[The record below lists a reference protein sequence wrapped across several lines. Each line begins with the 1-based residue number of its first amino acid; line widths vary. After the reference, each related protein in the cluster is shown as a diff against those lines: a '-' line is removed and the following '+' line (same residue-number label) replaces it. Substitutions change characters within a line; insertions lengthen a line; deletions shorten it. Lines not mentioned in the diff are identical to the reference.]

1 MRIGVF
7 HPTIDMCGG
16 AEVVAVATVNA
27 LIQNGYEVVLFVNKN
42 VDQKKITEMIG
53 ENLSSCKTV
62 VSPTFLKQRAMF
74 HVYESAAR
82 SFIFKSFCDILIDTY
97 SCCVFPWIN
106 VSYIHFPYLNN
117 NEFRRK
123 FPYVKRPNVYSVLMT
138 PYAIFEKNLEKYDEK
153 LLLANSYFTAKAIK
167 ESLGAESSVLYPPIP
182 KAFFTKE
189 SPNYELSR
197 KNIVV
202 SVARFAGYGKGVE
215 LVPEIANLVD
225 KKTKF
230 VMIGLAH
237 NLAVVETVKKRIREL
252 KLEDRVSI
260 ITNAS
265 RETIISYLRSAKV
278 YLHTMKG
285 EHFGI
290 SIAEAMA
297 MGCMPVVHNSG
308 GAPEFV
314 PDEYRYNDLNQAAE
328 IVEKAILKWD
338 PKTSKKMMAS
348 AERFSEVNYSKNF
361 IRLFM
366 KYSDSLK
373 KNSLAKKKFVKKS

>member
-1 MRIGVF
+1 MY
-7 HPTIDMCGG
+7 GG

-27 LIQNGYEVVLFVNKN
+27 LVQNGYEIVLFVNKT
-42 VDQKKITEMIG
+42 VDQKRITEMIG
-53 ENLSSCKTV
+53 ERLSSCKV
-62 VSPTFLKQRAMF
+62 IVKPIFLEPRATF

-82 SFIFKSFCDILIDTY
+82 SLIFKSYCDLLVDTY
-97 SCCVFPWIN
+97 SCNIFPWID

-117 NEFRRK
+117 YDFRRK
-123 FPYVKRPNVYSVLMT
+123 FPYLKTPHIRSVLTT
-138 PYAIFEKNLEKYDEK
+138 PYAIFEKNLEKYDGK
-153 LLLANSYFTAKAIK
+153 LLLANSFFTAKAIK
-167 ESLGAESSVLYPPIP
+167 ESLGAEARVLYPPIP
-182 KAFFTKE
+182 NALFTKE
-189 SPNYELSR
+189 SPKYELPR
-197 KNIVV
+197 ENIVV
-202 SVARFAGYGKGVE
+202 SVARFGYGKGVE

-237 NLAVVETVKKRIREL
+237 DLVVVETVKKRIRDL

-278 YLHTMKG
+278 YLHTMKM

-297 MGCMPVVHNSG
+297 MGCIPVVHNSG

-314 PDEYRYNDLNQAAE
+314 PDEYRYNDLNQASD
-328 IVEKAILKWD
+328 IVKKAILKWD
-338 PKTSKKMMAS
+338 SKTSRELTAR
-348 AERFSEVNYSKNF
+348 AEQFSEANYSKKF
-361 IRLFM
+361 IKLFM
-366 KYSDSLK
+366 KYSDSR
-373 KNSLAKKKFVKKS
+373 NNANKSK